1 MGSKANPKLIG
12 AFAVGAI
19 ALLVLSTIA
28 IGGGKLFR
36 QTIPIVMYFPRSVA
50 GLNVG
55 APVTFRGVK
64 LGEVTNIFLG
74 FNSNSRDVVI
84 PVFAELFPQS
94 IVTFGDSNA
103 VSMGIERKEVL
114 LDYIKNRGL
123 RAQLTVSS
131 IVTGQL
137 VVNFDFFPYA
147 AVDPDSEA
155 TNIFP
160 DRIHVRLFHLHLKK
174 YNQHCKISIVKLGSC
189 PLMKSLQMV
198 APFCKE

>member
-1 MGSKANPKLIG
+1 MAESCFDRRFQSLCT
-12 AFAVGAI
+12 
-19 ALLVLSTIA
+19 S
-28 IGGGKLFR
+28 
-36 QTIPIVMYFPRSVA
+36 RSVA

-74 FNSNSRDVVI
+74 FDSNSRDVVI

-94 IVTFGDSNA
+94 IVTFGDTNA

-160 DRIHVRLFHLHLKK
+160 DRIHVPTIPSTLEEVQSTLQDLYRKIGKLPLDEIIADGRAVLQGMNRLV
-174 YNQHCKISIVKLGSC
+174 NSSQVTE
-189 PLMKSLQMV
+189 SLDDLNASLENLPQS
-198 APFCKE
+198 